1 MNAQSKEV
9 TTHNVQK
16 VLADKAMLG
25 VVPVNY
31 RLRPDY
37 VQAWIPID
45 WVNNPG
51 LMMIEFSD
59 DTFVEF
65 QVPLAEFDIDEGG
78 LDQFPR
84 GHSVASEEPKPE
96 DAPSGTYSATGINM
110 PQTTANN
117 AVGTAA
123 KGLAELAHQLVTPA
137 RPEPEEH

>member
-1 MNAQSKEV
+1 MNAQSKEI

-65 QVPLAEFDIDEGG
+65 QVPLAELDVDEGG
-78 LDQFPR
+78 LAQFPR
-84 GHSVASEEPKPE
+84 GHSVYSEKGEV
-96 DAPSGTYSATGINM
+96 DAPSGTYTETGIKV

-123 KGLAELAHQLVTPA
+123 KGLV
-137 RPEPEEH
+137 